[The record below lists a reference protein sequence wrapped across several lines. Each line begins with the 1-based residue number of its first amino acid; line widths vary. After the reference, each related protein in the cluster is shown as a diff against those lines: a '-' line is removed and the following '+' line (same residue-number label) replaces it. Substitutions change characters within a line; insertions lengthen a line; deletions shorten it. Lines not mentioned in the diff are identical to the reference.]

1 MSENRVS
8 EFFRN
13 LVTRPGGSAQ
23 RRALPA
29 RGILTG
35 FVFAAAAAGALLA
48 AEASGFKERLNHAV
62 RGIVSAEAH
71 AEPTEDNAGMEE
83 KNKAIIS
90 EAFANW
96 ANGTGSF
103 FDLLAD
109 DAEWTITG
117 SSPISK
123 TYTSRQQF
131 MDEAITPINERLS
144 VRIVPKVRG
153 IYADGDM
160 VIALWDGTA
169 TAGDGKAYENT
180 YSWYMTMKDGRIVK
194 VVAFFDTI
202 DFTEFWNRVTPKKA
216 E

>member
-1 MSENRVS
+1 MSETHVRKPAGNI
-8 EFFRN
+8 EDWPDEH
-13 LVTRPGGSAQ
+13 PGHGGI
-23 RRALPA
+23 LY

-35 FVFAAAAAGALLA
+35 FVLLA
-48 AEASGFKERLNHAV
+48 AIAV
-62 RGIVSAEAH
+62 LPAKNAPNLKAGDNFGAVYSVGAAV
-71 AEPTEDNAGMEE
+71 AYAQTTEGDDTMEE
-83 KNKAIIS
+83 KNKEIVS
-90 EAFANW
+90 KGFADW

-103 FDLLAD
+103 FDLLD
-109 DAEWTITG
+109 ENVEWTITG

-131 MDEAITPINERLS
+131 LDEAITPINERLS

-160 VIALWDGTA
+160 VVALWDGTA
-169 TAGDGKAYENT
+169 TANDGVPYNNT

-202 DFTEFWNRVTPKKA
+202 EFTEFWNRVIPEKA